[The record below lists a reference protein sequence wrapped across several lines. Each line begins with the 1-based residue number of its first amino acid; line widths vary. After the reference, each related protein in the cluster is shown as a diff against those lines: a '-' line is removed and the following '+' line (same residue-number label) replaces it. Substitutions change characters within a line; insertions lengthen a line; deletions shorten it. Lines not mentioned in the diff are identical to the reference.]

1 MAQLDAL
8 NLADNTIVVVWS
20 DHGFLLGEHGIW
32 AKHTLYE
39 KALKSPLMIRMPGL
53 KAPGAQSDSVV
64 ETVDIYPTLLE
75 LCGLPS
81 PGGLDGRSLMPQL
94 SDPAAKSA
102 KPALGFWKD
111 WRTVRNERWR
121 LTVYPDDKDGNPVRE
136 LTDLKNDPLSLRDV
150 AAENPQV
157 VARLMKRLRPAFTE

>member
-1 MAQLDAL
+1 
-8 NLADNTIVVVWS
+8 
-20 DHGFLLGEHGIW
+20 
-32 AKHTLYE
+32 
-39 KALKSPLMIRMPGL
+39 
-53 KAPGAQSDSVV
+53 
-64 ETVDIYPTLLE
+64 
-75 LCGLPS
+75 
-81 PGGLDGRSLMPQL
+81 MPQL